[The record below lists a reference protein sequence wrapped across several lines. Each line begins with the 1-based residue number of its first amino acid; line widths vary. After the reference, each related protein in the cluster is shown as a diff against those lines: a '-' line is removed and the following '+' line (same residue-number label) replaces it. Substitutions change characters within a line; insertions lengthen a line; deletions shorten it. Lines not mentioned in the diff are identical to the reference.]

1 MIVMGFEGSANK
13 LGVGIVK
20 EDGSILA
27 NIRHTYLYISPCYLF
42 MNNRNEEE
50 RREREKRRE
59 QSRVRRAESRE
70 QRAESR
76 EQRAESREQRAESRE
91 QRAESREQRAE
102 SREQRA
108 ESREQ
113 RAESREQRAE
123 RSYLIVYRY
132 ITPPGTGFLPKETAL
147 HHQQRIFFFPFLSF
161 LSFVSSCISSFIF
174 SFLFLDYVPFLLLHI

>member
-76 EQRAESREQRAESRE
+76 EQRAESREVIFDCLQIYYPSRDWFLTKGD
-91 QRAESREQRAE
+91 RTTSSAT
-102 SREQRA
+102 
-108 ESREQ
+108 
-113 RAESREQRAE
+113 
-123 RSYLIVYRY
+123 YL
-132 ITPPGTGFLPKETAL
+132 LL
-147 HHQQRIFFFPFLSF
+147 SSPFLLF
-161 LSFVSSCISSFIF
+161 FVSSCISSFIF